1 MTEVKTDTPIQ
12 EKSKYAIRIGKV
24 LSKSSGK
31 EGFSLSLVYTPEK
44 EEEKVYGSLYF
55 VIDIHSPSSLAPDIG
70 YNLID
75 IVKEEFYRDL
85 SKTPSQSFESA
96 LKAANEEFSAIA
108 KEGEKSWLGK
118 TNIVISVIAKN
129 KLLAVARGTSE
140 MHLWRN
146 GKIMNLSEG
155 MYTPGETYRPEET
168 LTNIIEGDLSVGD
181 KLVFSTAE
189 LFYYL
194 SVEKLK
200 RLVEANSPAGAAKEI
215 AAQLKNESDIY
226 RTNVIIAEF
235 SLPELI
241 DTDEEVAPED
251 NWITQAGEDIPAEIE
266 KTTKPIF
273 GGFSVRKETTAI
285 ADNNLLVD
293 TPPKEVKPSKQ
304 QTATDMAQE
313 LDMREEDETATESS
327 PTKMLDKLKMPKI
340 NYAQGL
346 SNVSIAAGK
355 LKTLATSPMAK
366 KTGNIIFRYLK
377 YAGLIILAVLD
388 LIVNLVTD
396 WVNDIKKRPDGSRIL
411 MTTIGVLAIVVV
423 GSTLLLARNQTT
435 RVSKKVAIES
445 LESAIQKRDAA
456 KAAIIY
462 EDTAKASSLLFEAFG
477 LAEAASNNEITKEDA
492 IVVLAEVKSQ
502 LDEVGRTQRF
512 DNPRL
517 LTDFSTLASQINTSS
532 RTETKI
538 NINTIMAAGNDIYT
552 YDLEHNKV
560 FKYNDSRREAGIVN
574 SLISKEKKIKLG
586 SLNNNEL
593 IFYTNPAGIYSLDLN
608 ENIMENISLDTGN
621 WNNANS
627 LISYTDKLYFLD
639 AENNN
644 IWKYKAVSEGY
655 TKIAP
660 YFEDTENLD
669 LSGATDFAI
678 DGDIYIL
685 INGLV
690 NKYTIG
696 QQVEFNMR
704 NIPEHT
710 GEMGYI
716 KDMDTDAL
724 AEGLYVLDA
733 DNNRIVSFDKE
744 TGEYL
749 EQFIFSGI
757 DNPSKIFVDEKS
769 NHIWILSETQVYLLE
784 I

>member
-1 MTEVKTDTPIQ
+1 MTEVKTDTSIQ
-12 EKSKYAIRIGKV
+12 TKPKYAIRIGKV
-24 LSKSSGK
+24 LSKSSGN
-31 EGFSLSLVYTPEK
+31 EGFSLALTYIPEK
-44 EEEKVYGSLYF
+44 LEEETHGSLYF

-75 IVKEEFYRDL
+75 IIKEEFYRDL
-85 SKTPSQSFESA
+85 SKTPSQSFENA

-118 TNIVISVIAKN
+118 TNIVISVITKN

-181 KLVFSTAE
+181 KLIFSTAE

-215 AAQLKNESDIY
+215 ATQLKSESDIY

-241 DTDEEVAPED
+241 DADEEIAPED
-251 NWITQAGEDIPAEIE
+251 NWITQIE
-266 KTTKPIF
+266 KDASAETEKTAKSIF
-273 GGFSVRKETTAI
+273 GGFSVRKEITTI
-285 ADNNLLVD
+285 ADSNPFEETLLEK
-293 TPPKEVKPSKQ
+293 TEPLKQ
-304 QTATDMAQE
+304 QKVTDMAQE
-313 LDMREEDETATESS
+313 LDMQEENNKDTESS
-327 PTKMLDKLKMPKI
+327 TTKMSALSKMPKI
-340 NYAQGL
+340 NYAHGL
-346 SNVSIAAGK
+346 SNVVTATNK
-355 LKTLATSPMAK
+355 LKTLITSPMAK

-377 YAGLIILAVLD
+377 YAGLVILAILD

-396 WVNDIKKRPDGSRIL
+396 WVNDIKKRPNGSRIL
-411 MTTIGVLAIVVV
+411 ITTVGVLAIIVV
-423 GSTLLLARNQTT
+423 GSTLLLASNQTT
-435 RVSKKVAIES
+435 RVSKNVAIES

-462 EDTAKASSLLFEAFG
+462 EDTSKASSLLFEAYG
-477 LAEAASNNEITKEDA
+477 LAEAASNNDITKEDA
-492 IVVLAEVKSQ
+492 LIVLAEIKSQ

-512 DNPRL
+512 NNPQL
-517 LTDFSTLASQINTSS
+517 LMDFSTLASQITTQS
-532 RTETKI
+532 RTETEITI
-538 NINTIMAAGNDIYT
+538 NNILAIGNDIYT

-574 SLISKEKKIKLG
+574 SLVSKEKKIKLG

-593 IFYTNPAGIYSLDLN
+593 ILYTNPAGIYSLDLN
-608 ENIMENISLDTGN
+608 ENVLKNIPLDTGN
-621 WNNANS
+621 WNNATD
-627 LISYTDKLYFLD
+627 LIAYTDKLYFLD

-644 IWKYKAVSEGY
+644 IWKYKAVSGGY
-655 TKIAP
+655 TKIAA
-660 YFEDTENLD
+660 YFEDAENLD

-704 NIPEHT
+704 DIPEHT
-710 GEMGYI
+710 SEMGYI
-716 KDMDTDAL
+716 KDMDTDSL
-724 AEGLYVLDA
+724 ANGLYVLDA
-733 DNNRIVSFDKE
+733 DNSRIVSFDKE

-757 DNPSKIFVDEKS
+757 DNPSKIFVDEELS
-769 NHIWILSETQVYLLE
+769 QIWILSDTLVYLLE

>member
-1 MTEVKTDTPIQ
+1 MTEVKTDTFIKA
-12 EKSKYAIRIGKV
+12 KSKYAIRIGKV

-31 EGFSLSLVYTPEK
+31 EGFSLALAYTPEK
-44 EEEKVYGSLYF
+44 LEEKAYGSLYF

-75 IVKEEFYRDL
+75 IIKEEFYRDL
-85 SKTPSQSFESA
+85 SKTPSQSFENA

-118 TNIVISVIAKN
+118 TNIVVSAITKN
-129 KLLAVARGTSE
+129 NLLAVARGTSE

-181 KLVFSTAE
+181 KLIFSTAE

-200 RLVEANSPAGAAKEI
+200 RLVEAGSPAGAAKEI
-215 AAQLKNESDIY
+215 ATQLKNESDIY

-235 SLPELI
+235 SLPKLI
-241 DTDEEVAPED
+241 DADEETAPED
-251 NWITQAGEDIPAEIE
+251 NWITKVEENMSVEEE
-266 KTTKPIF
+266 KKAKPIF
-273 GGFSVRKETTAI
+273 GGFSVRKETTTI
-285 ADNNLLVD
+285 ADNNSLEDVS
-293 TPPKEVKPSKQ
+293 TEEPETSKQ
-304 QTATDMAQE
+304 QITDMAQE
-313 LDMREEDETATESS
+313 LYMEEEKKVDTASLL
-327 PTKMLDKLKMPKI
+327 TKAPVKSKMPNINYGQGLSKISTAADKLKM
-340 NYAQGL
+340 
-346 SNVSIAAGK
+346 
-355 LKTLATSPMAK
+355 LATSPMAK

-377 YAGLIILAVLD
+377 YAILVVLAALD
-388 LIVNLVTD
+388 LIITLITD
-396 WVNDIKKRPDGSRIL
+396 WVNDVKKRPNGSKIL
-411 MTTIGVLAIVVV
+411 MTTVGILAVVVV
-423 GSTLLLARNQTT
+423 GSTLLLASNQST

-456 KAAIIY
+456 KAAVIY
-462 EDTAKASSLLFEAFG
+462 EDTTKASSLLFEAFG
-477 LAEAASNNEITKEDA
+477 LAEAASKNEETKEEA
-492 IVVLAEVKSQ
+492 LVVLAEVSSQ

-512 DNPRL
+512 DNPQL
-517 LTDFSTLASQINTSS
+517 LTDFSTLASQITTES

-538 NINTIMAAGNDIYT
+538 TIDNIIAVGNDIYT

-560 FKYNDSRREAGIVN
+560 FKYNDSRREVGIVN
-574 SLISKEKKIKLG
+574 SLVSKEKKIKLG
-586 SLNNNEL
+586 NLNNNAL
-593 IFYTNPAGIYSLDLN
+593 VLYTNPASIYSLDLD
-608 ENIMENISLDTGN
+608 ENVMENLPLDTGS
-621 WNNANS
+621 WNNATS

-655 TKIAP
+655 TKIAA
-660 YFEDTENLD
+660 YFGNTENLD

-678 DGDIYIL
+678 DGDVYIL

-690 NKYTIG
+690 NKYTVG
-696 QQVEFNMR
+696 QQVEFNIR

-710 GEMGYI
+710 GEIGSI

-724 AEGLYVLDA
+724 AAGLYVLDA
-733 DNNRIVSFDKE
+733 DNNRVVSFDKE

-757 DNPSKIFVDEKS
+757 DNPSKIFVDEQS
-769 NHIWILSETQVYLLE
+769 GYIWILSDTLVYLLE

>member
-1 MTEVKTDTPIQ
+1 MTEVKTDTSIQ
-12 EKSKYAIRIGKV
+12 TKSKYAIRIGKV

-31 EGFSLSLVYTPEK
+31 EGFSLSLVYTPERL
-44 EEEKVYGSLYF
+44 EEKTHGSLYF

-75 IVKEEFYRDL
+75 IIKEEFYRDL

-118 TNIVISVIAKN
+118 TNIVISVITKN

-181 KLVFSTAE
+181 KLIFSTAE

-215 AAQLKNESDIY
+215 ATQLRNESDIY

-241 DTDEEVAPED
+241 DADEEIIPED
-251 NWITQAGEDIPAEIE
+251 NWITQIEKDVPAETE
-266 KTTKPIF
+266 KTVKPIF

-285 ADNNLLVD
+285 ADSNPFEETLSEK
-293 TPPKEVKPSKQ
+293 TEPIKQ
-304 QTATDMAQE
+304 RKVTGMAQE
-313 LDMREEDETATESS
+313 LDMQEENNKDIESS
-327 PTKMLDKLKMPKI
+327 TTKMSALSKMPKI
-340 NYAQGL
+340 NYAHGL
-346 SNVSIAAGK
+346 SNVAMATNK
-355 LKTLATSPMAK
+355 LKTLITSPMAK

-377 YAGLIILAVLD
+377 YTGLIILAILD

-396 WVNDIKKRPDGSRIL
+396 WVNDIKKRPNGSRIL
-411 MTTIGVLAIVVV
+411 ITTVGVLAIIVV
-423 GSTLLLARNQTT
+423 GSTLLLASNQTT
-435 RVSKKVAIES
+435 RVSKNVAIES

-462 EDTAKASSLLFEAFG
+462 EDTNKASSLLFEAYG
-477 LAEAASNNEITKEDA
+477 LAEAASNNETTKEDA
-492 IVVLAEVKSQ
+492 LIVLAEIKSQ

-512 DNPRL
+512 NNPQL
-517 LTDFSTLASQINTSS
+517 LIDFSTLASQITTQS
-532 RTETKI
+532 RTETEI
-538 NINTIMAAGNDIYT
+538 TIDNILGVGNDIYT

-574 SLISKEKKIKLG
+574 SLVSKEKKIKLG

-593 IFYTNPAGIYSLDLN
+593 ILYTNPAGIYSLDLN
-608 ENIMENISLDTGN
+608 ENVMKNIPLDTGN
-621 WNNANS
+621 WNNATD
-627 LISYTDKLYFLD
+627 LIAYTDKLYFLD

-644 IWKYKAVSEGY
+644 IWKYKAVSGGY
-655 TKIAP
+655 TKIAA
-660 YFEDTENLD
+660 YFEDAENLD

-690 NKYTIG
+690 NKYTVG

-704 NIPEHT
+704 DIPEHT

-716 KDMDTDAL
+716 RDMDTDSL
-724 AEGLYVLDA
+724 AGGLYVLDA
-733 DNNRIVSFDKE
+733 DNSRIVSFDKE

-757 DNPSKIFVDEKS
+757 DNPSKIFVDEELS
-769 NHIWILSETQVYLLE
+769 QIWILSDTLVYVLE